1 MYYYQLKIKINYK
14 KISKE
19 SYDKYVHA
27 SGSLDVLGKEYDT
40 KDKLRELERS
50 IDIEVEKLKVAMSK
64 DSYLSPDIRKEDLKN
79 RIDDLRDKDKIY
91 NQLKGE
97 IVQLPILESQ
107 IKNKSDEFDTIR
119 SKVDNIENNIKACN
133 YSKNKYE
140 NVVFTYERS
149 EEKLKI
155 LNKEINEI
163 KGKATQII
171 SDIENLTVK
180 LTQNDILKEKL
191 ENITDYLKLLK
202 DIREL
207 FSKDGIQK
215 DLRNRSKPL
224 IQKKY

>member
-1 MYYYQLKIKINYK
+1 
-14 KISKE
+14 
-19 SYDKYVHA
+19 
-27 SGSLDVLGKEYDT
+27 
-40 KDKLRELERS
+40 
-50 IDIEVEKLKVAMSK
+50 MSK